1 MKLSEKLIMLAEKM
15 RKAEEAVE
23 QSASG
28 LDDALLDKLGIALN
42 ALLIGLEKAIDGVNC
57 LVDRF
62 FNN

>member
-1 MKLSEKLIMLAEKM
+1 MKLSEKLTILAEKM

-57 LVDRF
+57 LVDCF
-62 FNN
+62 F